1 MIERL
6 IRFNDMLARG
16 LVAVAALA
24 IAATILALAATAA
37 ERHLVGT
44 GLTLLNDLPPL
55 LMPWIVFPLMGVLL
69 RLDRHITV
77 DFLPPRL
84 SARRRQLLSVFVSLV
99 TLAASLVML
108 AGSARATAFIA
119 ALGQSTETA
128 PYFPMWWIH
137 ASVPAGFALLAWFAL
152 ERLLTSVLAL
162 SARRPG
168 REGAES

>member
-1 MIERL
+1 
-6 IRFNDMLARG
+6 MLS
-16 LVAVAALA
+16 
-24 IAATILALAATAA
+24 
-37 ERHLVGT
+37 
-44 GLTLLNDLPPL
+44 
-55 LMPWIVFPLMGVLL
+55 WL
-69 RLDRHITV
+69 RLRTIAT
-77 DFLPPRL
+77 PSRL
-84 SARRRQLLSVFVSLV
+84 SARGRQLLAVLISLV

-128 PYFPMWWIH
+128 PHFPMWWIH
-137 ASVPAGFALLAWFAL
+137 ASVPTGFALLAWFAL